1 MLEVCTTT
9 GFYSTSTILVTLAKS
24 VCVTSTS
31 SATSSTVRSWTSTSY
46 GPWSLRM
53 LRTRQPRILCR
64 WSMSLSSGTSKF
76 LGRGFCL
83 RSNQSL
89 SRPSLFRRLPR
100 RRLKRL
106 VGLLCLLLRW
116 GFLRFCAV
124 LDFVKFK
131 RLVIL
136 LDRLILWILYVFLIN
151 LLVLAYLWLCLL
163 HSWPGRIELIVWW
176 CEFHCG
182 ALWIW
187 NLTLPNADLFM
198 RVLFAMDIKI
208 FSCHSIF
215 YWVNIFYWV
224 ELFMKLLLKVSFPIR
239 QLKFVCI
246 ARKCNWVWFISQCW
260 FLLEYAL
267 SHSLVKCF
275 IYKILIGIC
284 SDLISNHDA
293 FCLWERNRKSVVM
306 YWLAHCSRL
315 EGLYESTPEIH
326 FSIN

>member
-1 MLEVCTTT
+1 MERAWEGSPVQNFWSSYLKPIFWNPNSCRCHIQNRRTKSSTKNPTHFLSHIYIYIFSKPWDRSLWSLCRRSNPKQLISTPLTKKWRPASRRTGRREGMSVLAMDVSASTGSTQEVVVMLEVCTTT

-31 SATSSTVRSWTSTSY
+31 SATSSTVRSWTSTSS

-89 SRPSLFRRLPR
+89 SRPSLFPRLPR

-116 GFLRFCAV
+116 GFLRFWAV

-176 CEFHCG
+176 C
-182 ALWIW
+182 
-187 NLTLPNADLFM
+187 
-198 RVLFAMDIKI
+198 
-208 FSCHSIF
+208 
-215 YWVNIFYWV
+215 
-224 ELFMKLLLKVSFPIR
+224 
-239 QLKFVCI
+239 
-246 ARKCNWVWFISQCW
+246 
-260 FLLEYAL
+260 
-267 SHSLVKCF
+267 
-275 IYKILIGIC
+275 
-284 SDLISNHDA
+284 
-293 FCLWERNRKSVVM
+293 
-306 YWLAHCSRL
+306 
-315 EGLYESTPEIH
+315 
-326 FSIN
+326 